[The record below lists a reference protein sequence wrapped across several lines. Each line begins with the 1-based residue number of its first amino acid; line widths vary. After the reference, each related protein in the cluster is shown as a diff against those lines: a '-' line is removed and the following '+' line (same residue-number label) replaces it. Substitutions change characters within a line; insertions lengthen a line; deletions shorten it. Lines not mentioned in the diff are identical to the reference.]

1 MLRVCQ
7 MSNSYTSQACGE
19 KCWASNNKKE
29 RAVISF
35 SLQQF
40 TCINLTVSIVCIVL
54 KRILFVSSGTQH
66 NKFAMFTACPCIHQF
81 YRLDRFGP
89 CFQCYSVGL
98 ICGNET
104 VDLNPGFYWKWESQ
118 ESRELYEEFKDSLRI
133 QDSTY
138 KYANNG
144 LTRFNRSFPKV
155 YACPIPSACLGGM
168 TSACS
173 RGYQGPVCGVCSK
186 GYYRMINTCQKCP
199 SKKWLIGQISLTFV
213 FLLLVIL
220 PLVYGKRLRA
230 TTGRSSTDIVLA
242 RLKIFISFYQITSG
256 TFDAFSYVKW
266 PKALLRLGTYAKFL
280 QLNLLQIAPVNCFS
294 HSIEVTIY
302 TSFMTSVVLTLGF
315 VVMATIYYQ
324 LRRLYTAKVK
334 NYNTRDVNDH
344 SEAKEACFRYVF
356 LLMFTMFP
364 TTSAKVFQML
374 PSSCHTICVDSE
386 NKSCQSYLRSDYS
399 VECFTGAYNNFAVIA
414 FVMLFYVV
422 GFPLVT
428 LFLLWRYHPKEV
440 QRNFLDQKGNEVQA
454 ALSFLYENY
463 CPNSW
468 FWEVLELV
476 RKIILTSVLVL
487 IGSESRTDLGV
498 ASIMSGLYTVLFVS
512 YKPIN
517 DRFEHWLQLASLLAT
532 CANMNIGLLLKIPEE
547 NISSGIETGME
558 GTGITALLISVN
570 VFVLGMIVG
579 K

>member
-1 MLRVCQ
+1 MH
-7 MSNSYTSQACGE
+7 
-19 KCWASNNKKE
+19 
-29 RAVISF
+29 
-35 SLQQF
+35 
-40 TCINLTVSIVCIVL
+40 L
-54 KRILFVSSGTQH
+54 KNILFVFSGTQH
-66 NKFAMFTACPCIHQF
+66 NKLAMFRACPCIDQF

-98 ICGNET
+98 ICRNET

-118 ESRELYEEFKDSLRI
+118 ESRELYEKFKDGLQI
-133 QDSTY
+133 TDSSY
-138 KYANNG
+138 MPYGNNK

-168 TSACS
+168 TSYCS
-173 RGYQGPVCGVCSK
+173 LGYEGPVCAVCSK

-199 SKKWLIGQISLTFV
+199 SKKWLTGQISLTFL
-213 FLLLVIL
+213 FLLLVNL
-220 PLVYGKRLRA
+220 PLIYAKRLRT
-230 TTGRSSTDIVLA
+230 TTGRSLTDIVLA
-242 RLKIFISFYQITSG
+242 RLKILISFYQVTSG
-256 TFDAFSYVKW
+256 TFDAFSYVQW
-266 PKALLRLGTYAKFL
+266 PKALLQLGTYAKFL

-302 TSFMTSVVLTLGF
+302 TSFTTSVVVTLVF
-315 VVMATIYYQ
+315 VVMAIIYYQ
-324 LRRLYTAKVK
+324 VRRLYTIKIK
-334 NYNTRDVNDH
+334 NHTTRDVKDL
-344 SEAKEACFRYVF
+344 SEAKEACFRNVF
-356 LLMFTMFP
+356 LMMFIMFP
-364 TTSAKVFQML
+364 TTSTQVFQML
-374 PSSCHTICVDSE
+374 PSSCHKICADIE
-386 NKSCQSYLRSDYS
+386 NKSCRSYLRSDYS
-399 VECFTGAYNNFAVIA
+399 VECFTGAYNNFAVLA
-414 FVMLFYVV
+414 FVMLIYVV

-428 LFLLWRYHPKEV
+428 LFLLWRYHPKEA
-440 QRNFLDQKGNEVQA
+440 QSNFFDEEGNEAQA

-476 RKIILTSVLVL
+476 RKLILTSVLVL

-517 DRFEHWLQLASLLAT
+517 DRFEHWLQLTSLLAI

-547 NISSGIETGME
+547 NISSGIKTVAE
-558 GTGITALLISVN
+558 GIGITALLISVN

>member
-1 MLRVCQ
+1 M
-7 MSNSYTSQACGE
+7 
-19 KCWASNNKKE
+19 KKNE
-29 RAVISF
+29 LKFFFFPAVQ
-35 SLQQF
+35 LQQLNYF
-40 TCINLTVSIVCIVL
+40 DRMHL
-54 KRILFVSSGTQH
+54 KNILFVFSGTQH
-66 NKFAMFTACPCIHQF
+66 NKLAMFRACPCIDQF

-98 ICGNET
+98 ICRNET

-118 ESRELYEEFKDSLRI
+118 ESRELYEKFKDGLQI
-133 QDSTY
+133 TDSSY
-138 KYANNG
+138 MPYGNNK

-168 TSACS
+168 TSYCS
-173 RGYQGPVCGVCSK
+173 LGYEGPVCAVCSK

-199 SKKWLIGQISLTFV
+199 SKKWLTGQISLTFL
-213 FLLLVIL
+213 FLLLVNL
-220 PLVYGKRLRA
+220 PLIYAKRLRT
-230 TTGRSSTDIVLA
+230 TTGRSLTDIVLA
-242 RLKIFISFYQITSG
+242 RLKILISFYQVTSG
-256 TFDAFSYVKW
+256 TFDAFSYVQW
-266 PKALLRLGTYAKFL
+266 PKALLQLGTYAKFL

-302 TSFMTSVVLTLGF
+302 TSFTTSVVVTLVF
-315 VVMATIYYQ
+315 VVMAIIYYQ
-324 LRRLYTAKVK
+324 VRRLYTIKIK
-334 NYNTRDVNDH
+334 NHTTRDVKDL
-344 SEAKEACFRYVF
+344 SEAKEACFRNVF
-356 LLMFTMFP
+356 LLMFIMFP
-364 TTSAKVFQML
+364 TTSTQVFQML
-374 PSSCHTICVDSE
+374 PSSCHKICADIE
-386 NKSCQSYLRSDYS
+386 NKSCRSYLRSDYS
-399 VECFTGAYNNFAVIA
+399 VECFTGAYNNFAVLA
-414 FVMLFYVV
+414 FVMLIYVV

-428 LFLLWRYHPKEV
+428 LFLLWRYHPKEA
-440 QRNFLDQKGNEVQA
+440 QSNFFDEEGNEAQA

-476 RKIILTSVLVL
+476 RKLILTSVLVL

-517 DRFEHWLQLASLLAT
+517 DRFEHWLQLTSLLAI

-547 NISSGIETGME
+547 NISSGIKTVAE
-558 GTGITALLISVN
+558 GIGITALLISVN

>member
-1 MLRVCQ
+1 MEQLNYFEC
-7 MSNSYTSQACGE
+7 MH
-19 KCWASNNKKE
+19 
-29 RAVISF
+29 
-35 SLQQF
+35 
-40 TCINLTVSIVCIVL
+40 L
-54 KRILFVSSGTQH
+54 KRILFVFSGTQH
-66 NKFAMFTACPCIHQF
+66 NKFAMFRACPCIDQF

-98 ICGNET
+98 ICRNET

-118 ESRELYEEFKDSLRI
+118 ESRELYEKFTDDLQIPDS
-133 QDSTY
+133 SY
-138 KYANNG
+138 MPYANNG

-168 TSACS
+168 TSKCS
-173 RGYQGPVCGVCSK
+173 HGYERPVCAVCSK

-220 PLVYGKRLRA
+220 PLMYGKRLRG
-230 TTGRSSTDIVLA
+230 TNGRSSTDIVLA
-242 RLKIFISFYQITSG
+242 RVKIFISFYQVTSG
-256 TFDAFSYVKW
+256 TFDAFSYVQW
-266 PKALLRLGTYAKFL
+266 PKALLQLGTYAKFL

-302 TSFMTSVVLTLGF
+302 TSLMTSVVVILVF
-315 VVMATIYYQ
+315 VVIAIIYYHV
-324 LRRLYTAKVK
+324 RRLYSIKIK
-334 NYNTRDVNDH
+334 NHSTRDVKDL

-356 LLMFTMFP
+356 LLMFTTFP
-364 TTSAKVFQML
+364 TTSAQVFQML
-374 PSSCHTICVDSE
+374 PSSCHKICADIE
-386 NKSCQSYLRSDYS
+386 TKSCRSYLRSDYS
-399 VECFTGAYNNFAVIA
+399 VECFTDTYNNFAVLA

-428 LFLLWRYHPKEV
+428 LFLLWRYHPKEA
-440 QRNFLDQKGNEVQA
+440 QSNFSDQEGNEVQA

-463 CPNSW
+463 CPSSW

-517 DRFEHWLQLASLLAT
+517 DRFEHWLQLTSLLAT

-547 NISSGIETGME
+547 NISPGIKTGVE
-558 GTGITALLISVN
+558 GIGITALLISVN

>member
-1 MLRVCQ
+1 ML
-7 MSNSYTSQACGE
+7 
-19 KCWASNNKKE
+19 
-29 RAVISF
+29 
-35 SLQQF
+35 
-40 TCINLTVSIVCIVL
+40 L
-54 KRILFVSSGTQH
+54 KRILFVFSGTQY
-66 NKFAMFTACPCIHQF
+66 NKFAMFRACPCIDQF

-118 ESRELYEEFKDSLRI
+118 ESRELYEKFKDSLRI

-138 KYANNG
+138 MYANNG

-168 TSACS
+168 TSECS
-173 RGYQGPVCGVCSK
+173 LGYEGPVCAVCSK

-213 FLLLVIL
+213 FLLLVML
-220 PLVYGKRLRA
+220 PLMYGKKLRS

-242 RLKIFISFYQITSG
+242 RLKILISFYQVTSG
-256 TFDAFSYVKW
+256 TFDAFSYVQW
-266 PKALLRLGTYAKFL
+266 PKALLQLGTYAKFL
-280 QLNLLQIAPVNCFS
+280 QLNMLQIAPVNCFS
-294 HSIEVTIY
+294 HSIRVTIH
-302 TSFMTSVVLTLGF
+302 TSFMTSVVVTLGF
-315 VVMATIYYQ
+315 VVIAIIYYQ
-324 LRRLYTAKVK
+324 LRRLYTTKVK
-334 NYNTRDVNDH
+334 NYNTRDVKDL

-364 TTSAKVFQML
+364 TTSAQVFQML
-374 PSSCHTICVDSE
+374 PSSCHAICADIE
-386 NKSCQSYLRSDYS
+386 NKSCRSYLRSDYS
-399 VECFTGAYNNFAVIA
+399 VECFTGAYNNFSVLA

-422 GFPLVT
+422 GLPLIT
-428 LFLLWRYHPKEV
+428 LFLLWRYHPKEAHS
-440 QRNFLDQKGNEVQA
+440 NFSDQEGNEVQA

-463 CPNSW
+463 SPNAW
-468 FWEVLELV
+468 FWEVLELI

-547 NISSGIETGME
+547 DISSGIETVME
-558 GTGITALLISVN
+558 GTGITVLLISVN

-579 K
+579 KYKELLIAQNSATHTGPFLSLVALNLKSRESKDAQQ

>member
-1 MLRVCQ
+1 M
-7 MSNSYTSQACGE
+7 
-19 KCWASNNKKE
+19 
-29 RAVISF
+29 
-35 SLQQF
+35 QQLNYF
-40 TCINLTVSIVCIVL
+40 ECMHL
-54 KRILFVSSGTQH
+54 KRILFVFSGTQH
-66 NKFAMFTACPCIHQF
+66 NKFAMFRACPCIDQF

-104 VDLNPGFYWKWESQ
+104 VNLNPGFYWKWESQ
-118 ESRELYEEFKDSLRI
+118 ESRELYEKFKDNLRI
-133 QDSTY
+133 KSTSY
-138 KYANNG
+138 MYANNG
-144 LTRFNRSFPKV
+144 LTKFNRSFPKV
-155 YACPIPSACLGGM
+155 YACPIPNACLGGM
-168 TSACS
+168 TSDCS
-173 RGYQGPVCGVCSK
+173 HGYEGPVCAVCSK

-199 SKKWLIGQISLTFV
+199 SKKWLIGQISLTFA
-213 FLLLVIL
+213 FLLLINL
-220 PLVYGKRLRA
+220 PLIYAKRLQT
-230 TTGRSSTDIVLA
+230 TTGRSLTDIVLA
-242 RLKIFISFYQITSG
+242 RLKILISFYQVTSG
-256 TFDAFSYVKW
+256 TFDAFSYVQW
-266 PKALLRLGTYAKFL
+266 PKALLQLGTYAKFL

-302 TSFMTSVVLTLGF
+302 TSFMTSVVVTLVF
-315 VVMATIYYQ
+315 VIMAIIYYQ
-324 LRRLYTAKVK
+324 LRRLYTMKIK
-334 NYNTRDVNDH
+334 SYNTQDVKDL

-364 TTSAKVFQML
+364 STSAQVFQIL
-374 PSSCHTICVDSE
+374 PSSCHKICADIE
-386 NKSCQSYLRSDYS
+386 NKSCRSYLRSDYS
-399 VECFTGAYNNFAVIA
+399 VECFTGAHNNFAVLA

-428 LFLLWRYHPKEV
+428 LFLLWRYHPKEA
-440 QRNFLDQKGNEVQA
+440 QRNVPDQEGNEVQA

-487 IGSESRTDLGV
+487 IGSEGRTDLGV

-517 DRFEHWLQLASLLAT
+517 DRFEHWLQLTSLLAT
-532 CANMNIGLLLKIPEE
+532 CANMNIGLLLKIPEGE
-547 NISSGIETGME
+547 GIRGEEIGM
-558 GTGITALLISVN
+558 TSILISVN